1 MSGIGVPELLVITLV
16 VALLFGA
23 PILTFFMGYVVGKNR
38 ASTTTPD
45 GTDAVAGASADPIV
59 DDATVSKP
67 KAAES
72 TADQS
77 STTEEPADE

>member
-38 ASTTTPD
+38 AATATHD
-45 GTDAVAGASADPIV
+45 GTDAVAGASADNLT
-59 DDATVSKP
+59 ATEPGST
-67 KAAES
+67 ES
-72 TADQS
+72 SADPS